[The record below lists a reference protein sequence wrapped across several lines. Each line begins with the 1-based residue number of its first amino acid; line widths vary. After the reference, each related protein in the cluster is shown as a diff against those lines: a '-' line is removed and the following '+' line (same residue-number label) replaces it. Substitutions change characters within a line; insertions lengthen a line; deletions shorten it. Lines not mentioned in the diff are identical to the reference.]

1 MFHDRGPYH
10 IETRSLICYWFLC
23 DRDLHHERVNMSLFS
38 THFNLVVLIKLVL
51 IKRVYMDDY
60 GALNETSQ
68 SNFSHCVKCDQ
79 IRSFF
84 WSIFSRIRTKYGEI
98 LRQNTDW
105 KKLRIWALFTQSMSI
120 KFCALEMFNSAVFI
134 IFDFRLANINF
145 AIFQIVSLIWFL
157 KFYLHLAN
165 EVNHL
170 QKFLLFIKQIN

>member
-1 MFHDRGPYH
+1 MRHHFFIFLFLDLPLSKCTWIFHDRGPYH
-10 IETRSLICYWFLC
+10 VETRSLICYWFLC

-84 WSIFSRIRTKYGEI
+84 WSIFSRIRTKYGET
-98 LRQNTDW
+98 R
-105 KKLRIWALFTQSMSI
+105 S
-120 KFCALEMFNSAVFI
+120 NSVFEH
-134 IFDFRLANINF
+134 F
-145 AIFQIVSLIWFL
+145 SWSE
-157 KFYLHLAN
+157 Y
-165 EVNHL
+165 
-170 QKFLLFIKQIN
+170 FIKIVPVITLVFGKSNGAIV

>member
-1 MFHDRGPYH
+1 MR
-10 IETRSLICYWFLC
+10 
-23 DRDLHHERVNMSLFS
+23 N
-38 THFNLVVLIKLVL
+38 
-51 IKRVYMDDY
+51 
-60 GALNETSQ
+60 
-68 SNFSHCVKCDQ
+68 HCVKSVQ

-98 LRQNTDW
+98 LQQNTDR
-105 KKLRIWALFTQSMSI
+105 KKLRIWTLFTQWMSI
-120 KFCALEMFNSAVFI
+120 KFCALEMFNSAVFV

-170 QKFLLFIKQIN
+170 QKFLLFIKQINWNQDFINYCIILLQETFNKFKKQKCSAII